1 MISSDLEAKI
11 LRFHH
16 VEKWPIGTIARHLG
30 THHGTVQR
38 VLVQS
43 GVAEAIQARRPSRLE
58 PYLGF
63 LTQTLQEYPRLPASR
78 LYEMVRQRGYHGG
91 PDHFRHLVSLHRPR
105 PAAEAYL
112 RLRTLRGE
120 QAQVD
125 WANFGTLL
133 CGAAQRPLV
142 AFVMVLSWSRQIF
155 LRFFLHARL
164 ENFLRGHQAAFT
176 AWGGSARVLLYDNLK
191 SAVLE
196 RRGDAVRLHPTLHAF
211 AGHYRFEPRPVA
223 VCRGNEKGRV
233 ERAIQYIRS
242 SFFAA
247 RSWSDLDDLNAQAH
261 QWCEGIAAD
270 RRCPGDT
277 TLSVREAF
285 AQERNALLALPPT
298 DYPTDERQPV
308 AVGKTPYARF
318 DGNDYSVPHTRV
330 RRTLVVEASPEQVR
344 LLDGLEVVATH
355 PRSYGHHEQIEDAA
369 HLAHLV
375 AHKRAAAKHR
385 SLDRLQQAA
394 PKSQELF
401 QQLAARGDK
410 LGSATTELLRLLDHY
425 GAANLEQAIK
435 EALAKDSPH
444 PQSVRLILERQERAL
459 GAPPSLPVTLP
470 DDPRVRDLIVRHH
483 DLASYDVL
491 SEEQRDTGDKDEE
504 EDQ

>member
-1 MISSDLEAKI
+1 MISPDQEAKI
-11 LRFHH
+11 LRFYHA
-16 VEKWPIGTIARHLG
+16 EKWPIATIARQLG
-30 THHGTVQR
+30 VHHGTVRR

-43 GVAEAIQARRPSRLE
+43 GVAEAIHARRPSRLE
-58 PYLGF
+58 PYVPF
-63 LTQTLQEYPRLPASR
+63 LQQTLLEYPRLPASR
-78 LYEMVRQRGYHGG
+78 LYEMVRQRGYRGG

-112 RLRTLRGE
+112 RLRTLPGE

-125 WANFGTLL
+125 WANFGILHL
-133 CGAAQRPLV
+133 GAAQRPLV

-155 LRFFLHARL
+155 LRFFLNARM

-176 AWGGSARVLLYDNLK
+176 AWGGTARVLLYDNLK

-196 RRGDAVRLHPTLHAF
+196 RRGDAVRFHPTLLAF
-211 AGHYRFEPRPVA
+211 AGHHRFEPRPVA

-233 ERAIQYIRS
+233 ERAIQYVRS

-247 RSWSDLDDLNAQAH
+247 RNWSDLDDLNAQAQ

-285 AQERNALLALPPT
+285 AQERNTLLALPPT

-308 AVGKTPYARF
+308 AVGKAPYARF

-330 RRTLVVEASPEQVR
+330 RRTLVVVASLRQVR

-369 HLAHLV
+369 HLADLV
-375 AHKRAAAKHR
+375 THKRAAAKQR
-385 SLDRLQQAA
+385 GLDRLHQAV
-394 PKSQELF
+394 PSSQALH
-401 QQLAARGDK
+401 QRLAERGDK

-425 GAANLEQAIK
+425 GAVELESALQ

-444 PQSVRLILERQERAL
+444 PHTVRLILEREERTRGAL
-459 GAPPSLPVTLP
+459 PSLPVPLP
-470 DDPRVRDLIVRHH
+470 DDPRVRNLVVRPH
-483 DLASYDVL
+483 DLASYDTL
-491 SEEQRDTGDKDEE
+491 SQKRNEDDKDEE
-504 EDQ
+504 DDQ

>member
-1 MISSDLEAKI
+1 MISPEHEAKI
-11 LRFHH
+11 LRFYHA
-16 VEKWPIGTIARHLG
+16 EKWPIATIARQVG
-30 THHGTVQR
+30 VHHGAVRR
-38 VLVQS
+38 VLAQS
-43 GVAEAIQARRPSRLE
+43 GVTAAAHAHRPSRLD
-58 PYLGF
+58 PYRAF
-63 LTQTLQEYPRLPASR
+63 LQQTLQEYPRLPASR
-78 LYEMVRQRGYHGG
+78 LYEMVRQRGYRGG

-112 RLRTLRGE
+112 RLRTLPGE

-125 WANFGTLL
+125 WANFGTLRL
-133 CGAAQRPLV
+133 GAAQRPLV

-155 LRFFLHARL
+155 LRFFLNARL
-164 ENFLRGHQAAFT
+164 ENFLRGHQTAFA

-196 RRGDAVRLHPTLHAF
+196 RRGDAIRFHPTLLAF
-211 AGHYRFEPRPVA
+211 AGHHRFEPRPVA

-233 ERAIQYIRS
+233 ERAIQYVRS

-247 RSWSDLDDLNAQAH
+247 RNWSDLDDLNAQAQ

-285 AQERNALLALPPT
+285 AQEQSALLALPPT

-330 RRTLVVEASPEQVR
+330 RRTLVAIASSNQVR
-344 LLDGLEVVATH
+344 LLDGNEVVALH
-355 PRSYGHHEQIEDAA
+355 RRSYGHLEQIEDAD
-369 HLAHLV
+369 HLAALV
-375 AHKRAAAKHR
+375 TAKRDATKHR
-385 SLDRLQQAA
+385 GLDRLHQAA
-394 PKSQELF
+394 PSS
-401 QQLAARGDK
+401 QQLHQRLAQRGDP
-410 LGSATTELLRLLDHY
+410 LGSATKELLRLLDHY
-425 GAANLEQAIK
+425 GAVELEQAIQ

-444 PQSVRLILERQERAL
+444 PHTVRWILERQQRIRGTL
-459 GAPPSLPVTLP
+459 PSLPVALT
-470 DDPRVRDLIVRHH
+470 DDPRVRNLTVKPH
-483 DLASYDVL
+483 DLASYDFP
-491 SEEQRDTGDKDEE
+491 EKRNPDDRNDDE
-504 EDQ
+504 DGQ

>member
-1 MISSDLEAKI
+1 MISPEQEAKI
-11 LRFHH
+11 LRFYHA
-16 VEKWPIGTIARHLG
+16 EKWPIATIARQLG
-30 THHGTVQR
+30 VHHGTVRR

-43 GVAEAIQARRPSRLE
+43 GVAEAAQERRPSRLE
-58 PYLGF
+58 PYVAF
-63 LTQTLQEYPRLPASR
+63 LKQTLKEYPQLPASR
-78 LYEMVRQRGYHGG
+78 LYEMVRQRGYRGG

-112 RLRTLRGE
+112 RLRTLPGE

-125 WANFGTLL
+125 WAHFGTLRL
-133 CGAAQRPLV
+133 GAAQRPLM

-155 LRFFLHARL
+155 LRFFLNARL
-164 ENFLRGHQAAFT
+164 ENFLRGHQAAFA

-196 RRGDAVRLHPTLHAF
+196 RRGDAIRFHPTLLAF
-211 AGHYRFEPRPVA
+211 AGHHRFEPRPVA

-233 ERAIQYIRS
+233 ERAIQYVRS

-247 RSWSDLDDLNAQAH
+247 RDWSDLDDLNAQAH
-261 QWCEGIAAD
+261 QWCEGVAAD

-285 AQERNALLALPPT
+285 DQERSTLLALPPT

-330 RRTLVVEASPEQVR
+330 RRTLVAVASPQQIR
-344 LLDGLEVVATH
+344 LFEGLEVVATH

-369 HLAHLV
+369 HLAELV
-375 AHKRAAAKHR
+375 THKRAAANHR
-385 SLDRLQQAA
+385 GLDRLQQAV
-394 PKSQELF
+394 PSSQELH
-401 QQLAARGDK
+401 QRLAERGDK

-425 GAANLEQAIK
+425 GARELEQAIK
-435 EALAKDSPH
+435 EALDKDSPH
-444 PQSVRLILERQERAL
+444 PHTVRLILERQEHTRGAL
-459 GAPPSLPVTLP
+459 PSLPLSLP
-470 DDPRVRDLIVRHH
+470 DDPRVRDMIVRPH
-483 DLASYDVL
+483 DLASYDTL
-491 SEEQRDTGDKDEE
+491 SEKRNDDDKDEE
-504 EDQ
+504 DGQ

>member
-1 MISSDLEAKI
+1 MISSEQEAKI
-11 LRFHH
+11 LRFYHA
-16 VEKWPIGTIARHLG
+16 EKWPIATIARQLG
-30 THHGTVQR
+30 VHHGTVRR

-43 GVAEAIQARRPSRLE
+43 GVAEAAHARRPSRLE
-58 PYLGF
+58 PYVSF
-63 LTQTLQEYPRLPASR
+63 LTQTLQEYPSLPASR
-78 LYEMVRQRGYHGG
+78 LYEMVRQRGYRGG

-112 RLRTLRGE
+112 RLRTLPGE

-125 WANFGTLL
+125 WAHFGSLRFGT
-133 CGAAQRPLV
+133 AQRPLM

-155 LRFFLHARL
+155 LRFFLNARL
-164 ENFLRGHQAAFT
+164 ENFLRGHQAAFA

-196 RRGDAVRLHPTLHAF
+196 RRGDAIRFHPTLLAF
-211 AGHYRFEPRPVA
+211 AGHHRFEPRPVA

-233 ERAIQYIRS
+233 ERAIQYVRS

-247 RSWSDLDDLNAQAH
+247 RSWSDLDDLNAQAL
-261 QWCEGIAAD
+261 QWCEGVAAD

-285 AQERNALLALPPT
+285 AQERNTLLPLPPT

-308 AVGKTPYARF
+308 AVGKAPYARF

-330 RRTLVVEASPEQVR
+330 RRTLVAVASPQQVR
-344 LLDGLEVVATH
+344 LLEGLEVVATH

-369 HLAHLV
+369 HLAELV
-375 AHKRAAAKHR
+375 RHKRAAANHR
-385 SLDRLQQAA
+385 GLDRLQQAA
-394 PKSQELF
+394 PSS
-401 QQLAARGDK
+401 QQLHQRLAERGAK

-425 GAANLEQAIK
+425 GAVELEQAIK

-444 PQSVRLILERQERAL
+444 PHTVRLILEREERTRGAL
-459 GAPPSLPVTLP
+459 PSLPVALP
-470 DDPRVRDLIVRHH
+470 DDPRVRDLVVRPH
-483 DLASYDVL
+483 DLASYDTL
-491 SEEQRDTGDKDEE
+491 SVECDANDKDEE
-504 EDQ
+504 DGQ